1 MSYRADPVSPVVFT
15 DTVLEGLVRKAM
27 NKPEGDVTVTEAQA
41 VTQLDLQ
48 MEGGVPI
55 ARVKDISDLAY
66 FPNLTSLN
74 LNWALYDD
82 GKDID
87 ISVLSGLTKL
97 ECLYVACCN
106 TRGHKPA
113 RGADWHEGSLD
124 MGQCEDHRYKRS
136 RGHDADGEYCGS
148 RATRLRTLSPL
159 AGMTKL
165 ATLYLEGNP
174 ITDYSPISGCLPES
188 GWWNE
193 DFTLW
198 PKGLTSAPSA
208 APQGLA
214 GGRYAPR
221 CRPALYPEPKSPN
234 RYTRRLVHR
243 ASPPIFWTDGCWSA
257 LAQEDPWRIGRF
269 RRVRF
274 DPSAATS

>member
-1 MSYRADPVSPVVFT
+1 MKKMLLVVALITLVAIGSTACGSGATDETATSVSAVTTDVISPADPVSPVVFT

-106 TRGHKPA
+106 L
-113 RGADWHEGSLD
+113 ADISPLEGLTGMKDLWIWGNEKITDISALAGMTQMESLWIKGD
-124 MGQCEDHRYKRS
+124 QITD
-136 RGHDADGEYCGS
+136 
-148 RATRLRTLSPL
+148 LSPL

-174 ITDYSPISGCLPES
+174 ITDYSPIADIYPNLGGE
-188 GWWNE
+188 NK
-193 DFTLW
+193 DFTL
-198 PKGLTSAPSA
+198 
-208 APQGLA
+208 
-214 GGRYAPR
+214 
-221 CRPALYPEPKSPN
+221 
-234 RYTRRLVHR
+234 
-243 ASPPIFWTDGCWSA
+243 
-257 LAQEDPWRIGRF
+257 
-269 RRVRF
+269 
-274 DPSAATS
+274 